1 MDNLSYALLGLLQ
14 GVTEP
19 IPVSSSGH
27 LRLFLE
33 IFKIKST
40 DLNFE
45 IIVNFG
51 SLLAILFIFRKD
63 IIKLI
68 KNFFNYLLKKDKK
81 YLPDFK
87 YSLLIIIAS
96 IPIAIVGFILK
107 DFIES
112 KLGNLKFLGIA
123 FIITSLSLF
132 LVRNIKGSKDDKDIT
147 YKDALIIGLLQT
159 FAIFPGLSRSG
170 ITLVGCLF
178 RDLKRES
185 ALKFTFLLYIP
196 VSVGTFLLGVLDIVK
211 DGSLNTVLIPY
222 TIGMFI
228 SLLGTLVSY
237 NFLSNIVKKGKLVIF
252 AIYCLIL
259 SSIIFIFF

>member
-87 YSLLIIIAS
+87 YSLLKEIHYIINC
-96 IPIAIVGFILK
+96 V
-107 DFIES
+107 
-112 KLGNLKFLGIA
+112 
-123 FIITSLSLF
+123 
-132 LVRNIKGSKDDKDIT
+132 
-147 YKDALIIGLLQT
+147 
-159 FAIFPGLSRSG
+159 
-170 ITLVGCLF
+170 
-178 RDLKRES
+178 
-185 ALKFTFLLYIP
+185 YI
-196 VSVGTFLLGVLDIVK
+196 
-211 DGSLNTVLIPY
+211 N
-222 TIGMFI
+222 
-228 SLLGTLVSY
+228 
-237 NFLSNIVKKGKLVIF
+237 N
-252 AIYCLIL
+252 
-259 SSIIFIFF
+259 